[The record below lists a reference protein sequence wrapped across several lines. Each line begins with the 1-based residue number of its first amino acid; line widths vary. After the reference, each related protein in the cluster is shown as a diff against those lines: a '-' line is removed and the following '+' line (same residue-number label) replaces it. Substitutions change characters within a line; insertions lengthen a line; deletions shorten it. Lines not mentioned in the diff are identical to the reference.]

1 MKAIIHKISDSI
13 YKAESLLLTV
23 LLLGLVFA
31 GVIQILLR
39 RMTAFAVPD
48 LEITMRW
55 VVVWL
60 TFIGA
65 SVATRQNKHVSVD
78 ALGRLFTGKAKIIL
92 DLLVAFF
99 SFLIVSLL
107 SYYSW
112 LFVMEEKE
120 FGTTVMNNLPAWLI
134 ELVFPLGFGLIAFRL
149 LLRMAEDFINL
160 REGEN

>member
-39 RMTAFAVPD
+39 RMTDFAVPD

-149 LLRMAEDFINL
+149 LLRMTEDFINL